1 MQIDKIVNLLKLS
14 NITLSIKS
22 IILPVIMGS
31 IVLFSCTTDIEQ
43 IKTITNYK
51 KTPSISAKNIE
62 IVYSDSAKVKVKL
75 IATELKRFIQ
85 KEEPYTEF
93 PKGIEIIF
101 FDETQKVSA
110 KITANYSKYFEK
122 KEIWEAKYDVVV
134 INKEKN
140 EKLNTEYLI
149 WDKRK
154 ASIHTDEFVKIST
167 SDGVFYG
174 QGLKA
179 TQDLSSWEIIKPK
192 GIINVEN

>member
-1 MQIDKIVNLLKLS
+1 MQIDKIVNLIKLS
-14 NITLSIKS
+14 KTTLFKS
-22 IILPVIMGS
+22 IILPAIVGS
-31 IVLFSCTTDIEQ
+31 IMLFSCTNDIEE
-43 IKTITNYK
+43 IKTLTNYK
-51 KTPSISAKNIE
+51 ETPSISAKNIE
-62 IVYSDSAKVKVKL
+62 IIYSDSAKIKVKL
-75 IATELKRFIQ
+75 IAKELNHFIQ
-85 KEEPYTEF
+85 KEDPYTEF
-93 PKGIEIIF
+93 PKGIEVLF
-101 FDETQKVSA
+101 YNDSLLVNA
-110 KITANYSKYFEK
+110 KITANYSKYFDK

-154 ASIHTDEFVKIST
+154 GRIHTDEFVKIST

-179 TQDLSSWEIIKPK
+179 NQDLSSWEILKPK